1 MKNDII
7 WEQVSDCVHPK
18 HGNGVI
24 SRSLAFTPFI
34 LKYEY
39 QDGYSEYLH
48 LDNKQRRK
56 VSKYGF
62 MKKEE
67 TVA

>member
-1 MKNDII
+1 MNNDL
-7 WEQVSDCVHPK
+7 WERVSDCVHPK

-24 SRSLAFTPFI
+24 SRRVTLSPLT

-39 QDGYSEYLH
+39 QDGYSEYIRF
-48 LDNKQRRK
+48 DDKQRRK

-62 MKKEE
+62 LKKE

>member
-1 MKNDII
+1 MNNDL
-7 WEQVSDCVHPK
+7 WERVSDCVHPK
-18 HGNGVI
+18 HGTGVI
-24 SRSLAFTPFI
+24 SRSLAFTPFT

-39 QDGYSEYLH
+39 QDGYSEYVH
-48 LDNKQRRK
+48 FDNKQRRK

-62 MKKEE
+62 LKKE